1 MLNKINMNPRIKIIL
16 VYAVLTVAALA
27 VYGQVH
33 QFGFINFDDNVYV
46 MENRHIQS
54 GITCDEIRW
63 SLGTQFPIWI
73 PLVWV
78 SLMFDYLLY
87 GFAAGGYHVTNL
99 ILHIVSI
106 LLLFRLFHS
115 MTKEVWKSAFVAAF
129 FALHPLHV
137 ESVAWVAER
146 KDVLSALFWILTLLF
161 YVRYTQKPGVWKYAA
176 VVLSFVLAMMS
187 KPMVITLPV
196 VMILLD
202 YWPLGRLK
210 SWTGGA
216 FLRQLK
222 EKALFFVLSGILVVF
237 TIYNRDKQEVYM
249 PALPLDLRLANAPVS
264 LAAYFE
270 KTFWPYDMAVFYPF
284 PSQISHWQ
292 VIGSVLLL
300 MAVTAFVLFRMKRLP
315 YLFAG
320 WMWFAMTIA
329 PVAGIMQISLTAP
342 YAMADRYHYL
352 PSIGIAVML
361 AWGIGSLFSGKAVR
375 RKILFPA
382 GILFIVLLSF
392 ITWKQCGYWKN
403 SYALFNHALR
413 VTENNY
419 LAHNNLGL
427 ALASRGKFNDAI
439 YHYTLAL
446 RLKPYHLQSL
456 NNRGLASYAVRDYR
470 DALRDYNK
478 VIGINPN
485 IADTYYNRGLVYTS
499 LGLNWK
505 AIEDY
510 NKSVSL
516 NPDFANAY
524 NNRAFVFVRLGD
536 YGRAAA
542 DYNTVLRLNPRHAD
556 ALNNRAFVYLQ
567 TGNIETGCMDAQ
579 KACAM
584 GVCLTLEAYRKQGYC
599 R

>member
-1 MLNKINMNPRIKIIL
+1 M
-16 VYAVLTVAALA
+16 AV
-27 VYGQVH
+27 
-33 QFGFINFDDNVYV
+33 
-46 MENRHIQS
+46 
-54 GITCDEIRW
+54 
-63 SLGTQFPIWI
+63 
-73 PLVWV
+73 
-78 SLMFDYLLY
+78 
-87 GFAAGGYHVTNL
+87 
-99 ILHIVSI
+99 
-106 LLLFRLFHS
+106 
-115 MTKEVWKSAFVAAF
+115 
-129 FALHPLHV
+129 
-137 ESVAWVAER
+137 
-146 KDVLSALFWILTLLF
+146 
-161 YVRYTQKPGVWKYAA
+161 
-176 VVLSFVLAMMS
+176 MS

-202 YWPLGRLK
+202 FWPLGRFK
-210 SWTGGA
+210 SGIGRA
-216 FLRQLK
+216 LRWQLK
-222 EKALFFVLSGILVVF
+222 EKVPFFILSAVTFFIIITSPQPDWDRFPFYSRLMNGPVAFI
-237 TIYNRDKQEVYM
+237 IY
-249 PALPLDLRLANAPVS
+249 L
-264 LAAYFE
+264 E
-270 KTFWPYDMAVFYPF
+270 KTLWPHDVAVFYPF
-284 PSQISHWQ
+284 PAHIPLWQ
-292 VIGSVLLL
+292 VAGSVALLVL
-300 MAVTAFVLFRMKRLP
+300 ITAFVIVTAKRMP
-315 YLFAG
+315 YLIVG
-320 WMWFAMTIA
+320 WLWFVLAIF
-329 PVAGIMQISLTAP
+329 PVSGILYQIWLC
-342 YAMADRYHYL
+342 AMADRYHYL
-352 PSIGIAVML
+352 PSIGIAIML
-361 AWGIGSLFSGKAVR
+361 AWGIGSLFSGEDVR

-382 GILFIVLLSF
+382 GILFLAILSF

-567 TGNIETGCMDAQ
+567 TGNIETGCLDAQ

-584 GVCLTLEAYRKQGYC
+584 GVCLTLEAYHKQGYC